1 MYHPIFVENINK
13 FIQLFPHSTARTH
26 NNEIENENAKKKKT
40 KPKTR
45 RRRKEKITERER
57 AFQRALSARRKERK

>member
-26 NNEIENENAKKKKT
+26 NNEIENENAKKKKQSQ
-40 KPKTR
+40 KQEKEEEK
-45 RRRKEKITERER
+45 RKSQSE
-57 AFQRALSARRKERK
+57 SAPFKEH